1 MSDIFDL
8 LITGGTVIDPG
19 SGSNQKLDIGIIAD
33 RIAAIRSNIP
43 PVNARKALN
52 VEGCIITPGLIDFHV
67 HS

>member
-19 SGSNQKLDIGIIAD
+19 SGTNQKLDIGITAD

-43 PVNARKALN
+43 PVSARKALN
-52 VEGCIITPGLIDFHV
+52 V
-67 HS
+67 